1 MIHKH
6 SLLPNSGFKEF
17 FLNNVLT
24 LTMLPFYIG
33 PKDMTDPVKKI
44 EKKKYSIWKFQK
56 SLVTPQLPMKKSE
69 LHATM
74 EP

>member
-1 MIHKH
+1 
-6 SLLPNSGFKEF
+6 
-17 FLNNVLT
+17 
-24 LTMLPFYIG
+24 MLPFYIG

-69 LHATM
+69 LRATM